1 MVSVIAPKLER
12 AEIER
17 AKRKP
22 TESSLSC
29 MRLEEEEPDR
39 EPWQLD
45 ELKAFFSS
53 PVFTEGLR
61 PTAGRGEAAYW
72 LPLLALFTGARLGEL
87 APLTVA
93 DITTDKPAGISTI
106 RVTEDLEQGRRLKN
120 VGSRRARVHA
130 VSEKGPARGGAF
142 CRSLRRCSLHR
153 DHGDDHVR
161 DRVYDH
167 EFVIVDEAQVTA
179 KFRLNEHDVL
189 RNHEEVE
196 PPWNSHAYIDIEVHI
211 AYPKPRYEPAVKNHV
226 LYPRPLLSGER
237 NMALRTSLRE
247 PVRAGAAG
255 RSQVLPVH
263 APSFAEPAAPL
274 FPESMAGPSPFTRRC
289 ARASTDAAVL
299 PVHARLLH

>member
-1 MVSVIAPKLER
+1 MPRSAKQSTQPQSR
-12 AEIER
+12 AFLQR
-17 AKRKP
+17 AKKAP
-22 TESSLSC
+22 
-29 MRLEEEEPDR
+29 R
-39 EPWQLD
+39 E
-45 ELKAFFSS
+45 A
-53 PVFTEGLR
+53 
-61 PTAGRGEAAYW
+61 
-72 LPLLALFTGARLGEL
+72 
-87 APLTVA
+87 
-93 DITTDKPAGISTI
+93 
-106 RVTEDLEQGRRLKN
+106 
-120 VGSRRARVHA
+120 
-130 VSEKGPARGGAF
+130 GAF

-211 AYPKPRYEPAVKNHV
+211 AYPKPRYEPAVKDHV

-237 NMALRTSLRE
+237 NTALRTSLRE
-247 PVRAGAAG
+247 PVRAGAAD

-274 FPESMAGPSPFTRRC
+274 LPESMAGPSPFTRRR

-299 PVHARLLH
+299 PRHVPKLTAGPGLPEIWRVTASSAGKAAAGGPLT